1 VYIFE
6 WFVES
11 VSMNSRAKQM
21 EGNLLTHV
29 PPSPNRALNMWSP
42 TQAALFIG
50 EVQPDCAHQF

>member
-1 VYIFE
+1 
-6 WFVES
+6 
-11 VSMNSRAKQM
+11 MNSRAKQM